1 MSGAFQT
8 LCIEVPA
15 QSAQSRAMNTSWTAL
30 LIAAISAMCMADPK
44 ETRSLTVIVRDY
56 ARLPGSS
63 ISELENVS
71 TTLFAHAGIRL
82 EWVHCTG
89 HRQGP
94 SSPECDAYLKP
105 GTVLLRILETRL
117 GPPNEFGDPL
127 GAAIVESGYASIYAS
142 AIQKYSD
149 HTGLSATTLMGYA
162 VTHEIG
168 HLLLGK
174 DHSSWGIMRA
184 GWGKPEF
191 IEMAQLWL
199 SFSSP
204 QQKALLLTIPASEL
218 ALEAS
223 K

>member
-1 MSGAFQT
+1 
-8 LCIEVPA
+8 
-15 QSAQSRAMNTSWTAL
+15 MNTSWTAL

-89 HRQGP
+89 HQQGP
-94 SSPECDAYLKP
+94 SSPECAAYLKP
-105 GTVLLRILETRL
+105 GTVLLRILESRL
-117 GPPNEFGDPL
+117 GPPNKLGDPL
-127 GAAIVESGYASIYAS
+127 GAAIVESGYASIYAD
-142 AIQKYSD
+142 AIQKYAD

-174 DHSSWGIMRA
+174 DHSSSGIMSA
-184 GWGKPEF
+184 SWGKPEF

-204 QQKALLLTIPASEL
+204 QQKALLLTIPATGP